1 MKFLVEFEENVTTR
15 RRVKAVVE
23 SESDEDI
30 QDLIKDDE
38 YEVEDC
44 YDCYDTDWELITIN
58 SVEPYDEDMA
68 S

>member
-15 RRVKAVVE
+15 RKVKAFVE
-23 SESDEDI
+23 ADSDEDI
-30 QDLIKDDE
+30 QDLIKDGE

-44 YDCYDTDWELITIN
+44 FDCYDTDWELITIN
-58 SVEPYDEDMA
+58 SAEPCDEDVV